1 MMSNKINKKNINSN
15 KINKNK
21 KRVFAIV
28 DYPNIG
34 ETYGSFT
41 GSSPGYAADKVLT
54 LLSEKIDLKNTDEKN
69 FIFFT
74 IRDITQNNGA
84 GKEYSYIG
92 TRIELYQP
100 IKLKNG
106 RIIKFRNNMT
116 RVTDDKMSI
125 YNIYGNKNNNQNNK
139 KNKGNNSNNRKN

>member
-1 MMSNKINKKNINSN
+1 MSNRNNKNINN
-15 KINKNK
+15 RNTKNNKNTTNT

-28 DYPNIG
+28 DYPNVG
-34 ETYGSFT
+34 ELYGKFA
-41 GSSPGYAADKVLT
+41 GSSPGVAADKVLT

-74 IRDITQNNGA
+74 IRDITRNNGT

-92 TRIELYQP
+92 TRIELHEP

-116 RVTDDKMSI
+116 RVTDDKMDV
-125 YNIYGNKNNNQNNK
+125 YNIYGSEKKINQNNKNNN
-139 KNKGNNSNNRKN
+139 

>member
-1 MMSNKINKKNINSN
+1 MSNRINNNINSN
-15 KINKNK
+15 KNTTNTTNTKNT

-28 DYPNIG
+28 DYPNVG
-34 ETYGSFT
+34 ELYGKFT
-41 GSSPGYAADKVLT
+41 GSSPGVAADKVLT

-74 IRDITQNNGA
+74 IRDITRNNGT

-92 TRIELYQP
+92 TRIELHEP

-116 RVTDDKMSI
+116 RVTDDKMDV
-125 YNIYGNKNNNQNNK
+125 YNIYGSENENKSKQ
-139 KNKGNNSNNRKN
+139 

>member
-1 MMSNKINKKNINSN
+1 MSNRNRNTKNNKNTKNTNSN
-15 KINKNK
+15 KNTKNK

-28 DYPNIG
+28 DYPNVG
-34 ETYGSFT
+34 ELYGKFV
-41 GSSPGYAADKVLT
+41 GSYPGVAADKVLT

-74 IRDITQNNGA
+74 IRDITQNNET

-92 TRIELYQP
+92 TRIELYEP

-116 RVTDDKMSI
+116 RVTEDKMDIYKIYSI
-125 YNIYGNKNNNQNNK
+125 K
-139 KNKGNNSNNRKN
+139 K